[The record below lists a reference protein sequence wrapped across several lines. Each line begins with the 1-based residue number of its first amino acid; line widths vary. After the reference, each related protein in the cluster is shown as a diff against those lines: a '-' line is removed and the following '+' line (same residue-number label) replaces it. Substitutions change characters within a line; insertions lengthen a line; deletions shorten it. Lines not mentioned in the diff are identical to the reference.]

1 MHRQAVERLQ
11 LETDLRRSIEQQE
24 LVVYYQPVIEIHSCQ
39 IVGFEALLRWQHPTR
54 GWISPAEFIPIAEET
69 GLIVRLGEW
78 VLHQACAQMQLWQQ
92 QFAICESMAVSVN
105 LSSRQFFQADFL
117 TSLEQALCQTGL
129 SPQSLKLEI
138 TEGIF
143 MSSGD
148 VARSKLRRIKQS
160 GVQLSIDDF
169 GTGYSSLSC
178 LHRFPIDTLK
188 IDRSFIQQLQPTQ
201 DNLEI
206 VEAIVGLAHK
216 LGMTTVAEGVETSSQ
231 FHQLQQIGCERV
243 QGFLFSRPVEAS
255 QMTTILTAG
264 VTLELCNSAKC

>member
-1 MHRQAVERLQ
+1 
-11 LETDLRRSIEQQE
+11 
-24 LVVYYQPVIEIHSCQ
+24 
-39 IVGFEALLRWQHPTR
+39 
-54 GWISPAEFIPIAEET
+54 
-69 GLIVRLGEW
+69 
-78 VLHQACAQMQLWQQ
+78 
-92 QFAICESMAVSVN
+92 
-105 LSSRQFFQADFL
+105 
-117 TSLEQALCQTGL
+117 
-129 SPQSLKLEI
+129 
-138 TEGIF
+138 

-148 VARSKLRRIKQS
+148 VARSKLRQIKQS